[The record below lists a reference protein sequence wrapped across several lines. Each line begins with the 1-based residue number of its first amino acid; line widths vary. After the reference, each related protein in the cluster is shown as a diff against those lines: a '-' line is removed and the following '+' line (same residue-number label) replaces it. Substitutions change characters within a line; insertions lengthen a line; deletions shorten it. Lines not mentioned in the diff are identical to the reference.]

1 MLNHSQVESLSKKYY
16 KVRWNYYKLRQ
27 LSLLQ
32 SAMDRYYKLRQLFYY
47 KVRQGLLQITTGITK
62 CDDCYKLRQCKGH
75 LNQWCTLFYIFAQ
88 ERCSSTLFAFD
99 KRFWQ
104 TGVNVFG
111 FFRSRRFDIL
121 LVKNWL
127 DSSAVTQS
135 SFRCWKSRCWS
146 AEMGRLICGSC
157 WHRRWEIRRL
167 ISERISACLGDGNSW
182 RVWWRRRMARW
193 CDKSLSRRSHRARS
207 LLHGRRSERLL
218 YPLLVR
224 LFQVWGLTAFHVER
238 F

>member
-1 MLNHSQVESLSKKYY
+1 MLNHSQVESLSKNYY

-47 KVRQGLLQITTGITK
+47 KVRQGLLQIMTGITK
-62 CDDCYKLRQCKGH
+62 FDDCYKLRQCKGH
-75 LNQWCTLFYIFAQ
+75 LNQWWTLFYIFAQ

-146 AEMGRLICGSC
+146 AEMGRLMYGSC

-167 ISERISACLGDGNSW
+167 ISERISACLGDGNS
-182 RVWWRRRMARW
+182 
-193 CDKSLSRRSHRARS
+193 
-207 LLHGRRSERLL
+207 
-218 YPLLVR
+218 
-224 LFQVWGLTAFHVER
+224 
-238 F
+238 